1 MKTKCPLPKGFS
13 GTRRT
18 SGILLS
24 LLVLSLIGAPAAIGA
39 PFAYIANSGSNN
51 VSVIDGGKVG
61 IPGAGA
67 VQSVTADPSLPFSLP
82 WGVAVNATGT
92 RAYVANYGD
101 SSLSVIDTASN
112 SVVAKVR
119 VGYLPIGIAVNA
131 ADTRVYVANSGDGSV
146 SVIDTAKIGTQSN
159 PVVATIATGE
169 FLYGV
174 AVNPAGT
181 YVYVTDW
188 AFSSRTGIVRV
199 IDAGSNT
206 LFKSISVGMFPVGI
220 GVSPSGGRVY
230 VANSGSGTVS
240 VIDTSTNT
248 VPLGW
253 TLQVGASPAGIA
265 VSPSGLLVYVAKQG
279 GVSVIWAPTNAL
291 YATVPIAN
299 SPFGIATDPAGA
311 RYFVGNQD
319 GTVSV
324 IDSATNTAVAPPVT
338 VGGNPLVFGAFVGSA
353 PSAPSC
359 DDQLAS
365 LRQQLDAATSTITN
379 LQSQVQSLQQ
389 QLDAAKSTIATLTTR
404 NNTLQSQVQSLQQ
417 QLDAAKSTITTLTTQ
432 NNTLQSQVQSLQQQ
446 LNAAQSTITTLTTQ
460 NNTLQSQ
467 VQSLQQQLVS
477 LSAEYDKLKS
487 DLAGANAT
495 IAAQNQTIDSLVNH
509 LFGAKVDVFVAAA
522 ARDAAYR
529 VLSRAVA
536 KISALDPR
544 VREAQREYRDGLNA
558 LAKGEYQRAVVYF
571 RQTFHMAQR
580 ISQH

>member
-1 MKTKCPLPKGFS
+1 
-13 GTRRT
+13 
-18 SGILLS
+18 
-24 LLVLSLIGAPAAIGA
+24 A
-39 PFAYIANSGSNN
+39 
-51 VSVIDGGKVG
+51 
-61 IPGAGA
+61 
-67 VQSVTADPSLPFSLP
+67 
-82 WGVAVNATGT
+82 
-92 RAYVANYGD
+92 
-101 SSLSVIDTASN
+101 
-112 SVVAKVR
+112 
-119 VGYLPIGIAVNA
+119 
-131 ADTRVYVANSGDGSV
+131 
-146 SVIDTAKIGTQSN
+146 
-159 PVVATIATGE
+159 
-169 FLYGV
+169 
-174 AVNPAGT
+174 
-181 YVYVTDW
+181 
-188 AFSSRTGIVRV
+188 GIVRV

-206 LFKSISVGMFPVGI
+206 LFKSVSVGMFPVGV

-265 VSPSGLLVYVAKQG
+265 VSPLGLLVYVAKQG

-324 IDSATNTAVAPPVT
+324 VDSATNTAVAPPVT

-379 LQSQVQSLQQ
+379 L
-389 QLDAAKSTIATLTTR
+389 TTPNTTR
-404 NNTLQSQVQSLQQ
+404 
-417 QLDAAKSTITTLTTQ
+417 
-432 NNTLQSQVQSLQQQ
+432 QSQVQSLQQQ

-477 LSAEYDKLKS
+477 LSAEYGKLKS

-495 IAAQNQTIDSLVNH
+495 VAAQNQT
-509 LFGAKVDVFVAAA
+509 
-522 ARDAAYR
+522 
-529 VLSRAVA
+529 
-536 KISALDPR
+536 
-544 VREAQREYRDGLNA
+544 
-558 LAKGEYQRAVVYF
+558 
-571 RQTFHMAQR
+571 
-580 ISQH
+580 